1 MSDNLNGFSAVLE
14 MTSPM
19 YGATK
24 AIWKKVRESEKE
36 KCLMI
41 LGSKGSGKT
50 MLWKQLTGKTE
61 EDEFEGAVW
70 LMSPPK
76 DFLRLV
82 DGSLKLI
89 DALKICK
96 DINFVRIYPSEL
108 TQFPIKRPTVSV
120 VLKKANLPFDDEE
133 SLKKEDIKSDILSLN
148 PLLGILGTDK
158 FLDKKFGEKKIN
170 IMPVLDYD
178 GADSMVKQS
187 ADDLE
192 EVLGKEDEGSFWDQS
207 FYADVWDTIVNK
219 KKSNDCCIL
228 YLVDLLT
235 LEKKKMEVIAR
246 LRRISDSVAKVLNDR
261 ECIREKLSVILLL
274 TNRKKFRQVN
284 PTDDCREIYQ
294 RIIGNAIDPQRINF
308 KIKSVMVVDV
318 SEEKDVER
326 IKEKIFSVLA

>member
-1 MSDNLNGFSAVLE
+1 
-14 MTSPM
+14 
-19 YGATK
+19 
-24 AIWKKVRESEKE
+24 
-36 KCLMI
+36 
-41 LGSKGSGKT
+41 
-50 MLWKQLTGKTE
+50 
-61 EDEFEGAVW
+61 
-70 LMSPPK
+70 
-76 DFLRLV
+76 
-82 DGSLKLI
+82 
-89 DALKICK
+89 
-96 DINFVRIYPSEL
+96 
-108 TQFPIKRPTVSV
+108 
-120 VLKKANLPFDDEE
+120 
-133 SLKKEDIKSDILSLN
+133 
-148 PLLGILGTDK
+148 
-158 FLDKKFGEKKIN
+158 
-170 IMPVLDYD
+170 MPVLDYD

-192 EVLGKEDEGSFWDQS
+192 EVLGKEDEGSFLDQS

-246 LRRISDSVAKVLNDR
+246 LRRLSDSVAKVLNDR
-261 ECIREKLSVILLL
+261 ESIREKLSVILLL

-294 RIIGNAIDPQRINF
+294 RIIGNALDPQRINF

>member
-1 MSDNLNGFSAVLE
+1 MSDNLEDFSMSLE
-14 MTSPM
+14 MSIPI

-61 EDEFEGAVW
+61 EEEFDDGEVVGA
-70 LMSPPK
+70 SIRK
-76 DFLRLV
+76 GGTSIV
-82 DGSLKLI
+82 DTIGTL
-89 DALKICK
+89 
-96 DINFVRIYPSEL
+96 
-108 TQFPIKRPTVSV
+108 
-120 VLKKANLPFDDEE
+120 LKKANLPFDDEE

-192 EVLGKEDEGSFWDQS
+192 EVLGKEDEGSFLDQS

-246 LRRISDSVAKVLNDR
+246 LRRLSDSVAKVLNDR
-261 ECIREKLSVILLL
+261 ESIREKLSVILLL

-294 RIIGNAIDPQRINF
+294 RIIGNALDPQRINF

-318 SEEKDVER
+318 AEEKDVER
-326 IKEKIFSVLA
+326 IKEKIFSVLV